1 MTTTAHDSD
10 VGLTR
15 DDWRL
20 LLDKDETTTPIP
32 GRNLSRMLVR
42 NVRLSWRIAIKEL
55 DRATVA
61 FIAGLFRV
69 FTLQPLMVFLLS
81 ITIAA
86 SSVSFLPICFLWPD
100 LLLFIVAFL
109 LVLIDILKGVLLAFN
124 LFLHGLGS
132 LFGVICGVDIH
143 FDINLF
149 LTSIKVNERPFQFAC
164 PWDADLKKIT
174 VPFPSSIE
182 SFERAVAKSHCS
194 EWQSIWYAFPKL
206 VRRFTSDIAQSIA
219 DATFLQ
225 TLFASVVVAGVVFV
239 AYQHLRKQ
247 RGHFTTAGVVM
258 VDRALM
264 TLLSAGRRSPGK
276 ASHACLPWFEKKVH
290 TDRKHGPRW
299 RRVLRCGR
307 RLPRKEKVRVPLV
320 TLLHSPP
327 LRSAVR
333 LKARAEMRKLPVMQ
347 WLVPAALLGGGIL
360 FILHGV
366 HPAVHALVGWLIDP
380 SSLDVFDQ
388 LW

>member
-109 LVLIDILKGVLLAFN
+109 LVNAGLLF
-124 LFLHGLGS
+124 
-132 LFGVICGVDIH
+132 
-143 FDINLF
+143 
-149 LTSIKVNERPFQFAC
+149 R
-164 PWDADLKKIT
+164 
-174 VPFPSSIE
+174 
-182 SFERAVAKSHCS
+182 
-194 EWQSIWYAFPKL
+194 
-206 VRRFTSDIAQSIA
+206 
-219 DATFLQ
+219 
-225 TLFASVVVAGVVFV
+225 
-239 AYQHLRKQ
+239 
-247 RGHFTTAGVVM
+247 
-258 VDRALM
+258 
-264 TLLSAGRRSPGK
+264 
-276 ASHACLPWFEKKVH
+276 
-290 TDRKHGPRW
+290 
-299 RRVLRCGR
+299 
-307 RLPRKEKVRVPLV
+307 
-320 TLLHSPP
+320 
-327 LRSAVR
+327 
-333 LKARAEMRKLPVMQ
+333 
-347 WLVPAALLGGGIL
+347 
-360 FILHGV
+360 
-366 HPAVHALVGWLIDP
+366 
-380 SSLDVFDQ
+380 
-388 LW
+388 

>member
-55 DRATVA
+55 DRATEA
-61 FIAGLFRV
+61 FIAGLFRI
-69 FTLQPLMVFLLS
+69 FTLQPLMVFLLA
-81 ITIAA
+81 IFIAA
-86 SSVSFLPICFLWPD
+86 SSVAFLPICFLWPD
-100 LLLFIVAFL
+100 LLVFIVGVL
-109 LVLIDILKGVLLAFN
+109 LVLIGILKGVLLAFT
-124 LFLHGLGS
+124 LFLHGLGA

-164 PWDADLKKIT
+164 PWDADLKSIS
-174 VPFPSSIE
+174 VPFPTSIE

-225 TLFASVVVAGVVFV
+225 TLLASVVVAGAVFV

-247 RGHFTTAGVVM
+247 HGHFCTAGVVM
-258 VDRALM
+258 VDRALLV
-264 TLLSAGRRSPGK
+264 LLSAGRRRPAK
-276 ASHACLPWFEKKVH
+276 ASHVCLPWHEKRMR
-290 TDRKHGPRW
+290 TNRTRASRW
-299 RRVLRCGR
+299 QRLLRCGR
-307 RLPRKEKVRVPLV
+307 RPPRREKVRAPVV
-320 TLLHSPP
+320 GLLHSPP

-333 LKARAEMRKLPVMQ
+333 LKARAEMLKPPVLQ
-347 WLVPAALLGGGIL
+347 WLVPAALLAGGTL
-360 FILHGV
+360 FVLWGV
-366 HPAVHALVGWLIDP
+366 HPMVRGLVGWLVDP
-380 SSLDVFDQ
+380 SSIDVFDQ